1 MRRVIYVV
9 LSVIWCCLYYTRT
22 SSDLALKKYPYS
34 SWIPLCEH
42 WLTRPVNGPWLSATS
57 TTVTGPVGECLQVD
71 TEDTSVL
78 DCLAPLRSLYD
89 SGAGFWCRI

>member
-42 WLTRPVNGPWLSATS
+42 WLTRPVNGLGPATWNLVVCHQHYGHRTCRRVPS
-57 TTVTGPVGECLQVD
+57 
-71 TEDTSVL
+71 
-78 DCLAPLRSLYD
+78 
-89 SGAGFWCRI
+89 SGH